1 MSACLSVCLYS
12 HTFDSL
18 FIIHALVVS
27 FTRKGWM
34 DGWMDG
40 GVSGALLFVCM
51 MVWDYDIPWEP
62 FMLYM

>member
-1 MSACLSVCLYS
+1 MSARPSVCLYS

-34 DGWMDG
+34 DGWTDG
-40 GVSGALLFVCM
+40 GVSGALLFV
-51 MVWDYDIPWEP
+51 
-62 FMLYM
+62 